1 MSNFVPKITRW
12 VSKEL
17 TICECPESRKTLIFQ
32 GFLGHHKNF
41 LHLFDTIRR
50 SGASGTAGRAA
61 PDAGSGGARSGGDF
75 YRGRRHR
82 PSEVRRCVPVLRRD
96 ARASLLPGKAD
107 LPELSSPASGG
118 NKRINKA
125 AAYKAYAAALFVYPK
140 PCV

>member
-50 SGASGTAGRAA
+50 AGPRSHTQGDTKNTENTRRR
-61 PDAGSGGARSGGDF
+61 PAGDIYRP
-75 YRGRRHR
+75 RGRGDT
-82 PSEVRRCVPVLRRD
+82 EKVF
-96 ARASLLPGKAD
+96 AD
-107 LPELSSPASGG
+107 RGAGG
-118 NKRINKA
+118 FCEGIRGIA
-125 AAYKAYAAALFVYPK
+125 AAGAWNDGGRVRQGHGDSRERAMPQGADG
-140 PCV
+140 